1 MDEIT
6 FLAILTLVITG
17 TVAMVAVVDVTMGM
31 EILATVIADTM
42 IGTREDEMEEIEVAE
57 VAEDVE
63 EEMEIG
69 HKVTI
74 HAQFMG
80 GTNRRTN
87 VSLIP
92 MGIITGHGMAILLME
107 IAKVEETAQGEA
119 TPTIPIMNQ
128 MVAILVEVKGMAP
141 TTTPQTI
148 LTTVIVEVVATI
160 LTIKTMATVII
171 WLISVCLIG
180 IRND

>member
-1 MDEIT
+1 
-6 FLAILTLVITG
+6 
-17 TVAMVAVVDVTMGM
+17 
-31 EILATVIADTM
+31 
-42 IGTREDEMEEIEVAE
+42 
-57 VAEDVE
+57 
-63 EEMEIG
+63 
-69 HKVTI
+69 
-74 HAQFMG
+74 
-80 GTNRRTN
+80 
-87 VSLIP
+87 

-160 LTIKTMATVII
+160 LNNQNNGNSHYLAD
-171 WLISVCLIG
+171 IG
-180 IRND
+180 MPDWNQE